1 MDLET
6 PITTQEELDAVLKD
20 SIDRASRKAARE
32 AAERYADYDD
42 LKAKAE
48 KAEKGAARIA
58 ELERAAAERDRAD
71 RAREEREKAARET
84 GVPVDLIRGDTP
96 EEVAAH
102 AKAIAAAY
110 AKPAAP
116 RVGEAGRFQRGDS
129 GGSKTV
135 DFVNRLTGNSKND

>member
-1 MDLET
+1 MET
-6 PITTQEELDAVLKD
+6 QQEHALVDEL
-20 SIDRASRKAARE
+20 
-32 AAERYADYDD
+32 
-42 LKAKAE
+42 
-48 KAEKGAARIA
+48 
-58 ELERAAAERDRAD
+58 RAAVAQLPRDGALDRVSELLAGIAPAD
-71 RAREEREKAARET
+71 EKAARET

>member
-58 ELERAAAERDRAD
+58 ELERAAAE
-71 RAREEREKAARET
+71 RET